1 MRKNPTLIMVLT
13 FVLIAVVV
21 IFIRSGQ
28 TQPRLTWLL
37 AEGQYQM
44 SDALLESGILL
55 VDEHIANINEY
66 GHTFSFGTHDS
77 YRYFKITVFH
87 EAAAAPLHVILS
99 NGDRFFTGRP
109 DGTTQ
114 IIYTAWPWSDGE
126 HYVTLEAGGGRVTN
140 THIQVLVTDSLEA
153 ITEGLLSP
161 RTSQVITM
169 TYAERAFEITNHS
182 PYHMRQSMNYSLERE
197 TRPHTW
203 EQTGHLGL
211 FSLDIPP
218 GGSQLHVSDIQ
229 DTTGVNYRIRVHR
242 FYMHW
247 TNENGV
253 ALQQPFDL
261 FVELRDD

>member
-1 MRKNPTLIMVLT
+1 MNMKKNPTLIMVLT
-13 FVLIAVVV
+13 FVIIAVVV
-21 IFIRSGQ
+21 IFFRSGQ

-44 SDALLESGILL
+44 SDTLLNSGVLL
-55 VDEHIANINEY
+55 VDEYIANINEY
-66 GHTFSFGTHDS
+66 GHTFSFGTHND

-87 EAAAAPLHVILS
+87 ESAAAPLHITLS
-99 NGDRFFTGRP
+99 NGDHFSSGRP
-109 DGTTQ
+109 GTTQ

-126 HYVTLEAGGGRVTN
+126 HYVTLEAGGDRVTN

-161 RTSQVITM
+161 LTSQVITI
-169 TYAERAFEITNHS
+169 TYAEGAFEIANHS
-182 PYHMRQSMNYSLERE
+182 PYHIRQSMNYSLERE

-203 EQTGHLGL
+203 EPTGHLGL
-211 FSLDIPP
+211 LSLDIPS
-218 GGSQLHVSDIQ
+218 GGSQLHVPDIQ
-229 DTTGVNYRIRVHR
+229 RTTGGRYRVRVHR

-261 FVELRDD
+261 FVEIQQ